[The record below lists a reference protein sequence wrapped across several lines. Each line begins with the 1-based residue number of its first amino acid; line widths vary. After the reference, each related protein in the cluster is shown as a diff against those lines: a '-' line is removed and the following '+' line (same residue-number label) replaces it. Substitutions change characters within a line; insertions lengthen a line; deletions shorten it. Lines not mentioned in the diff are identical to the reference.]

1 MTHSLYSPSSLHRRI
16 SCLGSANA
24 ERDMPDTSSEVSAE
38 GTAAHHIREQCLL
51 TGKNVDDFVGT
62 TVDIEGFSFEVTQE
76 WVRFLQ
82 PGIDHL
88 RDLGT
93 VGSNLHIES
102 FVDLYTWMPG
112 EGGTLD
118 AGVITPELITINDLK
133 FGRSPVSAERN
144 PQLMA
149 YALGYIESIAFLP
162 EAEINDTKVA
172 LEIDQPRVFG
182 GGSRWVT
189 TVGELW
195 EFGDQLREMYQLS
208 QDPNAPR
215 TPSFDACTYCKA
227 NTQCREL
234 ADYIF
239 DILGISFEGGKMIQ
253 SDEQL
258 DNDKLAV
265 IVSNASLI
273 TKMIEAYK
281 SHAKDLILSEGVDL
295 QGVKVV
301 AGAGRREWV
310 NAEDVEAWLLT
321 KYKKHQIYKSELISP
336 AQAENVLGT
345 RNWAKVQTFIRTSE
359 GNPTLV
365 SADDPRP
372 ALIPAVNLF
381 DVVDDDIDLLFDEVS
396 YDLDDILG

>member
-1 MTHSLYSPSSLHRRI
+1 MTHSLYSPSSLHRRL

-24 ERDMPDTSSEVSAE
+24 ERGMPDTSSEVSAE

-51 TGKNVDDFVGT
+51 TGKDVSDFVGT
-62 TVDIEGFSFEVTQE
+62 IVEIDGFSFEVTQE
-76 WVRFLQ
+76 WARFLQ

-88 RDLGT
+88 RDMGI
-93 VGSNLHIES
+93 VGSTLHIES
-102 FVDLYTWMPG
+102 FVDLSSWMPG

-118 AGVITPELITINDLK
+118 AGVIKPELITINDLK

-149 YALGYIESIAFLP
+149 YALGFIGSLAFSP
-162 EAEINDTKVA
+162 KAETKVA

-189 TVGELW
+189 TVGELL
-195 EFGDQLREMYQLS
+195 EFGEQLREMYQLS

-239 DILGISFEGGKMIQ
+239 DILGIRFEGSKMIQ

-265 IVSNASLI
+265 IVSNAALI
-273 TKMIEAYK
+273 SKMIEAYK
-281 SHAKDLILSEGVDL
+281 NRAKDLILSEGVEL
-295 QGVKVV
+295 PGVKVV
-301 AGAGRREWV
+301 SGAGRREWV

-381 DVVDDDIDLLFDEVS
+381 DIVDDGIDALFDEVCD
-396 YDLDDILG
+396 DLDDILG

>member
-1 MTHSLYSPSSLHRRI
+1 
-16 SCLGSANA
+16 
-24 ERDMPDTSSEVSAE
+24 MPDTSSEVSAE

-51 TGKNVDDFVGT
+51 TGKDVDDFVGT
-62 TVDIEGFSFEVTQE
+62 MVDVEGFSFEVTQE

-88 RDLGT
+88 RDISAGET
-93 VGSNLHIES
+93 IAIEH
-102 FVDLYTWMPG
+102 FVDLSPWMPG

-118 AGVITPELITINDLK
+118 ARVSSTKLHTINDLK

-144 PQLMA
+144 PQGMA
-149 YALGYIESIAFLP
+149 YGLGSIHQCGITDTNLP
-162 EAEINDTKVA
+162 VA
-172 LEIDQPRVFG
+172 IEIDQPRVFG

-189 TVGELW
+189 TVGELL
-195 EFGDQLREMYQLS
+195 EFGEQLREMYQLS

-239 DILGISFEGGKMIQ
+239 DILGIRFEGSKMIQ

-265 IVSNASLI
+265 IVSNAALI
-273 TKMIEAYK
+273 SKMIEAYK
-281 SHAKDLILSEGVDL
+281 NRAKDLILSEGVDL
-295 QGVKVV
+295 PGVKVV
-301 AGAGRREWV
+301 SGAGNREWV

-321 KYKKHQIYKSELISP
+321 KYKKHQIYKSKLISP

-345 RNWAKVQTFIRTSE
+345 RNWAKVQEFIRTSE
-359 GNPTLV
+359 GSPTLV
-365 SADDPRP
+365 SAEDPRP
-372 ALIPAVNLF
+372 ALIPAINLF
-381 DVVDDDIDLLFDEVS
+381 DVVDDELDALFDDVTD
-396 YDLDDILG
+396 DLDDILG